1 MVTAM
6 SRGKGNLTKKVLD
19 LFPIDGSEIRAKE
32 LLRRAK
38 DKGLHQNSV
47 QRKLSELTKKE
58 PPLVNRRQKSQK
70 IVFYSS
76 PQSIR
81 VEHIITNFIQE
92 ISSIL
97 SKLPRIELR
106 DARNTLMELSPS
118 KEESR
123 AITEI
128 MLRDPKLLKQWV
140 LNTLLR
146 RVYMLFKDNLPT
158 ALREMDFYIG
168 AFENESLKIVPRSEV
183 ERK

>member
-38 DKGLHQNSV
+38 EEGLHQNSV

-58 PPLVNRRQKSQK
+58 PPLVYRRQESQK
-70 IVFYSS
+70 TVFYSS

-81 VEHIITNFIQE
+81 VEHVIANFIQE

-106 DARNTLMELSPS
+106 DAKNTLMDLSPS

-123 AITEI
+123 AIAEI
-128 MLRDPKLLKQWV
+128 MLRNPKFLKQWV

-146 RVYMLFKDNLPT
+146 QVYMLFKENLPT

-168 AFENESLKIVPRSEV
+168 VFENESLKIVPRSEV

>member
-1 MVTAM
+1 M
-6 SRGKGNLTKKVLD
+6 SRGKGDLTKKVLD

-38 DKGLHQNSV
+38 EKGLHQNSV
-47 QRKLSELTKKE
+47 QRKLVELAKKE
-58 PPLVNRRQKSQK
+58 PPLVYRRQESQK
-70 IVFYSS
+70 AVFYSS

-81 VEHIITNFIQE
+81 VEHIISNFIQE

-106 DARNTLMELSPS
+106 DAKTTLMDLSPT
-118 KEESR
+118 KEDGR
-123 AITEI
+123 AVSEI
-128 MLRDPKLLKQWV
+128 MLHDPKFLKQWI
-140 LNTLLR
+140 LNSLLR
-146 RVYMLFKDNLPT
+146 QVYMLFKDNLPT

-168 AFENESLKIVPRSEV
+168 AFENESLSIVARSEI